1 MRTTSKKNIQEMYRE
16 PRSHLYFE
24 TKFLKWL
31 MTYLGARHKAAKVSR
46 LKNTIIATKVEEE
59 LRGQKQDFYT
69 EDQ

>member
-1 MRTTSKKNIQEMYRE
+1 
-16 PRSHLYFE
+16 
-24 TKFLKWL
+24 